1 MILNC
6 AIVDDE
12 PLALELLRSYVEKT
26 SFLRL
31 VGRYSSAVQAMT
43 EIPLHEEVHVLF
55 LDIQMPE
62 LNGLEFSRMVSP
74 ETRII
79 FTTAFGQYALD
90 SYKVNALDYLLKPIS
105 YVDFL
110 QSVNKAVQWYELKQ
124 KADNG
129 VDADEAD
136 DCIYVKSDYGDG
148 TVLYISQVQMDVV
161 SIEYVTDSI
170 TGIKLKSKVNAEKDS
185 IQYTGRTFNSTRE
198 IIQANRLANDTEAIQ
213 KCIDNSDWTYLKSP
227 AGIFTQ
233 VTLPVS
239 QIAEKLEGDTL
250 NAVKLGIP
258 IYNETSDKKFGMSMP
273 RNVLLIRK
281 KYKESFFENNQ
292 LSDGVTSSLFTQT
305 SSTTN
310 LTEYTYNNITKLI
323 NDCLKD
329 RAAADK
335 EIQEK
340 KSITFQTF
348 NDEGKIENH
357 TVNNIKDWE
366 ELSDW
371 NKAILIP
378 VLVTTDASSNGYYGS
393 SSNVIGIQH
402 DLKPGYV
409 RLKGGLKGEE
419 KDSQGNPVYPENI
432 LKLEVVSTNFGSTKA
447 K

>member
-1 MILNC
+1 MI
-6 AIVDDE
+6 AVI
-12 PLALELLRSYVEKT
+12 
-26 SFLRL
+26 L
-31 VGRYSSAVQAMT
+31 V
-43 EIPLHEEVHVLF
+43 IPF
-55 LDIQMPE
+55 
-62 LNGLEFSRMVSP
+62 
-74 ETRII
+74 
-79 FTTAFGQYALD
+79 
-90 SYKVNALDYLLKPIS
+90 
-105 YVDFL
+105 
-110 QSVNKAVQWYELKQ
+110 
-124 KADNG
+124 
-129 VDADEAD
+129 
-136 DCIYVKSDYGDG
+136 
-148 TVLYISQVQMDVV
+148 
-161 SIEYVTDSI
+161 
-170 TGIKLKSKVNAEKDS
+170 
-185 IQYTGRTFNSTRE
+185 
-198 IIQANRLANDTEAIQ
+198 
-213 KCIDNSDWTYLKSP
+213 
-227 AGIFTQ
+227 
-233 VTLPVS
+233 
-239 QIAEKLEGDTL
+239 
-250 NAVKLGIP
+250 
-258 IYNETSDKKFGMSMP
+258 YNETSDKKFGMSMP